1 MDTKKAKSS
10 LDARMDAT
18 NHPVA
23 PRTSPTASG
32 KATRYFRTIGTSS
45 MLMALF
51 NQGASFAES
60 LCERYDAPDYAKYI
74 KYLHHLVNLVVL
86 LFVTT
91 RWILKKNS

>member
-1 MDTKKAKSS
+1 
-10 LDARMDAT
+10 
-18 NHPVA
+18 
-23 PRTSPTASG
+23 
-32 KATRYFRTIGTSS
+32 
-45 MLMALF
+45 MALF